1 MHAAIN
7 EAGDAGILFVVAAGN
22 DSWDND
28 VASYYPANYEC
39 TGSDG
44 QRGWDCLISV
54 ASINSDGFKSSW
66 SNWGSTKVD
75 M

>member
-7 EAGDAGILFVVAAGN
+7 AAGDAGILFVVAAGN
-22 DSWDND
+22 EAWDND
-28 VASYYPANYEC
+28 VESYYPANYEC

-44 QRGWDCLISV
+44 QRGWDCVISV
-54 ASINSDGFKSSW
+54 AAITSSGSRWSW
-66 SNWGSTKVD
+66 SNWGPTKVH